1 MAGDPLTS
9 LRGLQEQGLRWARG
23 LPAQV
28 EQKTVWSGV
37 GFRLRGA
44 NLVSG
49 LDQVREILT
58 YPPLSR
64 VPGVRPWVKGIAN
77 VRGNLLSVLDL
88 NGFLGH
94 GDTFVDDQARVLVV
108 EFGEVFA
115 GLLVDEVLGLRHFF
129 ENEDDADIPADLDE
143 GLRRFVEGAY
153 RRDGQSW
160 AVLKLERLVQSA
172 EFLQVA

>member
-9 LRGLQEQGLRWARG
+9 LRSLQDQGLRWARG

-28 EQKTVWSGV
+28 EQKKVWSGI
-37 GFRLRGA
+37 GFRLRGTH
-44 NLVSG
+44 LVSG
-49 LDQVREILT
+49 LDQVREILD

-94 GDTFVDDQARVLVV
+94 GDTFLDNQARVLVV

-129 ENEDDADIPADLDE
+129 EDEDKADIPEDLDE
-143 GLRRFVEGAY
+143 GLRRYVEGAY

-160 AVLKLERLVQSA
+160 AVVKLERLVQSA
-172 EFLQVA
+172 DFLQVA